1 MNLTHVFCWKEWCF
15 HFSLHWSVS
24 SSSGCFICVFK
35 TFRGRWT
42 LPSLLKWSNILIK
55 SQFVQFLVKRINNLS
70 QFTCNLNVQMQKE
83 CFLRIVITV
92 YIVYVPPKTKIG
104 TNAPYAMAMSHN
116 ICVQTNN
123 QIENVFSREE
133 AEYVKDI
140 IWRKNMW
147 ALLSVK

>member
-1 MNLTHVFCWKEWCF
+1 
-15 HFSLHWSVS
+15 
-24 SSSGCFICVFK
+24 
-35 TFRGRWT
+35 
-42 LPSLLKWSNILIK
+42 
-55 SQFVQFLVKRINNLS
+55 
-70 QFTCNLNVQMQKE
+70 MQKE

-104 TNAPYAMAMSHN
+104 TNAPYAMAMSHD

-140 IWRKNMW
+140 I
-147 ALLSVK
+147 